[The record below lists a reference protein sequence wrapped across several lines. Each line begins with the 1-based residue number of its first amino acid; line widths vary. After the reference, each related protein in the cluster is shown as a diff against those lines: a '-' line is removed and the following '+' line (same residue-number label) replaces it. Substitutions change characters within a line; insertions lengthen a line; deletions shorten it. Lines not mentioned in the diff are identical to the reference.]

1 MVKFGKH
8 KVLCFEYCFLCWY
21 YTFINHSVF
30 IYENGFLR
38 PYFVIDIINVK
49 TYLPNTGSVGALT
62 SSSGG
67 ASVATSVCQSTV
79 DQKSEEAKKEGKCM
93 FC

>member
-1 MVKFGKH
+1 MKMD
-8 KVLCFEYCFLCWY
+8 
-21 YTFINHSVF
+21 
-30 IYENGFLR
+30 FLR
-38 PYFVIDIINVK
+38 LYFVIDIKNVK
-49 TYLPNTGSVGALT
+49 IYLPNSGSVGALT

-67 ASVATSVCQSTV
+67 ASVATSACQPTV

>member
-1 MVKFGKH
+1 M
-8 KVLCFEYCFLCWY
+8 
-21 YTFINHSVF
+21 
-30 IYENGFLR
+30 YENGFLR
-38 PYFVIDIINVK
+38 IYFVIDIINVK
-49 TYLPNTGSVGALT
+49 IYLPYAGSVGALT

-67 ASVATSVCQSTV
+67 ASVATSACQPTV

>member
-1 MVKFGKH
+1 MD
-8 KVLCFEYCFLCWY
+8 
-21 YTFINHSVF
+21 
-30 IYENGFLR
+30 FLR
-38 PYFVIDIINVK
+38 LYFVIDIIILK

-67 ASVATSVCQSTV
+67 ASVATSACQPTV
-79 DQKSEEAKKEGKCM
+79 DQKAEEAKKEGKCI